1 MSNPQA
7 AVVGYSLMT
16 FLPGVSAE
24 QRSSV
29 QLAALMAERV
39 TRSTFEQG
47 LVQDWY
53 AYYRNQLKYFGWDAV
68 PPQEVHWPSRERP
81 EIVDQALRK
90 IEATAGEQFAT
101 ATELA
106 LKGLNGAPATLLQL
120 EQRCQTQGVFQLLPC
135 GPAKNGSID
144 MLVYHEAGEQSAFR
158 AGFLSR
164 VRKQT
169 KVRAEL
175 VRFNTRIFDQEF
187 KSKVLRSLEKVA
199 LREILDVQF

>member
-1 MSNPQA
+1 MSEQQT
-7 AVVGYSLMT
+7 AVVGYSVMT
-16 FLPGVSAE
+16 FLPGISPE

-29 QLAALMAERV
+29 QLATLMAERV
-39 TRSTFEQG
+39 TRSAFDEG

-53 AYYRNQLKYFGWDAV
+53 GYYKNQLKYFGWDAV
-68 PPQEVHWPSRERP
+68 PPQEAHWPSAERP
-81 EIVDQALRK
+81 QIVDQALRK

-101 ATELA
+101 ATGLA
-106 LKGLNGAPATLLQL
+106 LKGLNGNPAALLQL
-120 EQRCQTQGVFQLLPC
+120 EQRCQAQGVFQLLPC

-164 VRKQT
+164 ERKQT

-187 KSKVLRSLEKVA
+187 KSKVQRNLEKVA